1 MYAILK
7 GATDTISANPQ
18 GIESD
23 SKFLGELLAVI
34 DLCPPLL
41 LVILQDDLAV
51 LVRYVF
57 QATLQTLIFR
67 LGLAGHTNDA
77 RGSVHSPGIL
87 RKLSV
92 SEPEFPQ
99 VFLVNSLRNP
109 IEIKRRIA
117 LIAGS
122 EVGNFGGDT
131 IDGLVRQILGF
142 SAAAT
147 GENLDQSE
155 TNRLVSAS
163 GAFTVG
169 VQPTKKHV
177 EPLLS

>member
-67 LGLAGHTNDA
+67 LGFAGH